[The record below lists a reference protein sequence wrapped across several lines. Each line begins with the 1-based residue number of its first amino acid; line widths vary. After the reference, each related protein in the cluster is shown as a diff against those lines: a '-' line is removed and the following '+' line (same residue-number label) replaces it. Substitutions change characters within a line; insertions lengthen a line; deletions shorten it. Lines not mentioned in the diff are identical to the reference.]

1 MLASVQYGTHMW
13 TILLIESM
21 EEYRV
26 GPGGVVVGGGY
37 DAALDHPLG
46 SLAGGR
52 ALETISVAGGGYSH
66 FHRVLLGSSIRGT
79 RFTALTNRVKRRLP
93 SPKALAD
100 ANSYLSF
107 LLQGRSPRLGVLTR

>member
-13 TILLIESM
+13 TILLIDSM

-26 GPGGVVVGGGY
+26 GPEGVMVGGGY
-37 DAALDHPLG
+37 DAAQDHPLG
-46 SLAGGR
+46 SLAEGR
-52 ALETISVAGGGYSH
+52 TLETMLVARGGFLTSTESWGA
-66 FHRVLLGSSIRGT
+66 SIRGT

-93 SPKALAD
+93 SPKALAN

-107 LLQGRSPRLGVLTR
+107 FSKAAPRG